1 MLQLSQLLQQL
12 QHEEKRQ
19 HSAHRRA
26 GLISGGVFTSAQAD
40 AFEVPRYALSYAAKV
55 GRIESPFQGAYR
67 IAASPDDGYAE
78 LAALWRTNSTCRVT
92 RKRLQTTWH

>member
-1 MLQLSQLLQQL
+1 MCCNYRNYCNMKRNDNIVLIEELASSQ
-12 QHEEKRQ
+12 
-19 HSAHRRA
+19 
-26 GLISGGVFTSAQAD
+26 GGVFTSAQAD
-40 AFEVPRYALSYAAKV
+40 AFGVPRYALSYAAKAS
-55 GRIESPFQGAYR
+55 RIERPFQDAYR